1 MFQNILFKIRQS
13 YWVKSGTIV
22 IGTRILLIVLGFI
35 GFLFLIRYLNKDQY
49 GVWVIF
55 ITISSLIETV
65 RVGFIK
71 NPLMFLNSDSTI
83 NKKSLYNSS
92 FILNIGLTILIII
105 IILIVSPFI
114 GNLFE
119 NQIIKSLLYFYTIKL
134 IIISIG
140 DHFDIVQEANYDFK
154 GTFLDLFLRS
164 FVFVVCI
171 IFCFLFS
178 IQIPI
183 YYLVIFQIIGAI
195 LGVIF
200 SYWNSIQKQILVV
213 PSFKYR
219 LTYLKKLTNL
229 GKFTFGSSASSIAM
243 RNVDTWM
250 LGAILNPSAVALYN
264 PAIRVSNI
272 FEIPTSTMSTILMP
286 KLANKIN
293 ESGSDSVKYY
303 YEKSVSFILA
313 FMIPIIALG
322 VLFSNEIIF
331 IIAGEGFAQAGYFLK
346 FTMFYGLLIPFNRQ
360 FSITLD
366 ALGKPKFNFIV
377 VLFTL
382 LLSVI
387 LNITFITQFG
397 IIGAIYG
404 TLITYS
410 TVFVFAQIYLYK
422 SFGISLFKI
431 LYGVIPG
438 YILLF
443 QKAKNLLT

>member
-71 NPLMFLNSDSTI
+71 NPLMILNSDSTI

-114 GNLFE
+114 GDLFE

-154 GTFLDLFLRS
+154 GTFLDLLLRS
-164 FVFVVCI
+164 FVFVGCI
-171 IFCFLFS
+171 IFCFIFS

-183 YYLVIFQIIGAI
+183 YYLVIFQIMGAV

-200 SYWNSIQKQILVV
+200 SYWNSVQKQILVL
-213 PSFKYR
+213 PSFQSS
-219 LTYLKKLTNL
+219 LMYLRKLMNL

-250 LGAILNPSAVALYN
+250 LGAILNPSAVAIYN

-272 FEIPTSTMSTILMP
+272 FEIPTSTMSTIMMP

-293 ESGSDSVKYY
+293 VSGPDSVKYY
-303 YEKSVSFILA
+303 YEKSVSFILV
-313 FMIPIIALG
+313 FMIPIVALG

-331 IIAGEGFAQAGYFLK
+331 VIAGKGFEQTGYLLK

-366 ALGKPKFNFIV
+366 ALGKPKLNFII

-382 LLSVI
+382 LLNVI

-404 TLITYS
+404 TLITYLA
-410 TVFVFAQIYLYK
+410 VFFFAQIYLYK
-422 SFGISLFKI
+422 SFGISLLKI
-431 LYGVIPG
+431 LYGVISG

>member
-164 FVFVVCI
+164 FVFVGCI

-293 ESGSDSVKYY
+293 VSGQDSVKYY
-303 YEKSVSFILA
+303 YEKSVSFILV
-313 FMIPIIALG
+313 FMIPIVALG
-322 VLFSNEIIF
+322 VFFSNEIIF

-422 SFGISLFKI
+422 QFGVNLFNI
-431 LYGVIPG
+431 FYGVIPD
-438 YILLF
+438 YTLF
-443 QKAKNLLT
+443 FRKIRHLFE

>member
-164 FVFVVCI
+164 FVFAGCI

-293 ESGSDSVKYY
+293 ESGPDSVKYY

-313 FMIPIIALG
+313 FMIPIVALG

-438 YILLF
+438 YVLLF
-443 QKAKNLLT
+443 RKIRNLWR

>member
-1 MFQNILFKIRQS
+1 
-13 YWVKSGTIV
+13 
-22 IGTRILLIVLGFI
+22 
-35 GFLFLIRYLNKDQY
+35 
-49 GVWVIF
+49 
-55 ITISSLIETV
+55 
-65 RVGFIK
+65 
-71 NPLMFLNSDSTI
+71 MFLNSDSTI

-164 FVFVVCI
+164 FVFVGCI
-171 IFCFLFS
+171 IFCFLFN

-250 LGAILNPSAVALYN
+250 LGAILNTSAVALYN

-313 FMIPIIALG
+313 FMIPIVALG

-438 YILLF
+438 Y
-443 QKAKNLLT
+443 

>member
-49 GVWVIF
+49 GIWVIF

-164 FVFVVCI
+164 FVFVGCI
-171 IFCFLFS
+171 IFCFLFN

-293 ESGSDSVKYY
+293 ESGPDSVKYY

-313 FMIPIIALG
+313 FMIPIVVLG

-438 YILLF
+438 YILIF
-443 QKAKNLLT
+443 KKVKNLFG